1 MVNELR
7 DRVHN
12 LEGAPQR
19 ESSIIVPSVNIV
31 FFMQSA
37 WKLSICAHILTPSA
51 TMLDLRKIGLA
62 KYSRLRG
69 SDMGG
74 CSKGLLVSS

>member
-31 FFMQSA
+31 FFYA
-37 WKLSICAHILTPSA
+37 KRVETFN
-51 TMLDLRKIGLA
+51 LRT
-62 KYSRLRG
+62 YSHAECNNAR
-69 SDMGG
+69 
-74 CSKGLLVSS
+74 SKED